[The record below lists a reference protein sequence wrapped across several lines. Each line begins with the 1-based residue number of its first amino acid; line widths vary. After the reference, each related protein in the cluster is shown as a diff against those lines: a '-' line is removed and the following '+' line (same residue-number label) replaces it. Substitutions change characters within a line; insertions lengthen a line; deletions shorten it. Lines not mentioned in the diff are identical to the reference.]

1 MTFILEQ
8 KFQSLLESFLTDA
21 IVKQSTEL
29 KQKTN
34 SMSVKEATL
43 VTEPI

>member
-29 KQKTN
+29 K
-34 SMSVKEATL
+34 
-43 VTEPI
+43 